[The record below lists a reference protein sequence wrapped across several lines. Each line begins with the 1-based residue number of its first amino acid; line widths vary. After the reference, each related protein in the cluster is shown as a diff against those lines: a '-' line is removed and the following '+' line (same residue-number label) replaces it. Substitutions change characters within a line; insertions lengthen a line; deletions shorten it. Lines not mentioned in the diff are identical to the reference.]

1 MNDKLEIIDR
11 LLLKPCYVIDVLP
24 KRVPISSKGQ
34 FYEVEHYLLNNFEE
48 YGLHNRYTGIILK
61 LMCYYETSVYWDGN
75 WLDTPA
81 PERIADAVNKI
92 MNHHFGTLDV
102 LFAEDDAL
110 LVFEG
115 GCLNMSVYNPSDHL
129 KSIMASLAM
138 SEGLFWWKSEA

>member
-48 YGLHNRYTGIILK
+48 YGLHNRYT
-61 LMCYYETSVYWDGN
+61 
-75 WLDTPA
+75 
-81 PERIADAVNKI
+81 
-92 MNHHFGTLDV
+92 LDV

-115 GCLNMSVYNPSDHL
+115 GCLNMSVYNPSDHM